1 MCFIDYVVGL
11 SNCYTMNKHKL
22 VELQQI
28 VGENWI
34 AQIRS
39 RNSNKRK
46 IKTRYTIAD
55 RKDEFEYLER
65 VIRTIKPIFDRDNDE

>member
-28 VGENWI
+28 VGE
-34 AQIRS
+34 
-39 RNSNKRK
+39 K
-46 IKTRYTIAD
+46 IGSLR
-55 RKDEFEYLER
+55 
-65 VIRTIKPIFDRDNDE
+65 